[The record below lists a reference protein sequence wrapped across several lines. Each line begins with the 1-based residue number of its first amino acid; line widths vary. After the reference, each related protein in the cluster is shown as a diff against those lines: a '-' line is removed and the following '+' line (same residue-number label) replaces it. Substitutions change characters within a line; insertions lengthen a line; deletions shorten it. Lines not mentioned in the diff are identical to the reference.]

1 MAGTTHFAGTIDA
14 VGGFAQNGTALAS
27 VTAQTAPTP
36 TNTAPY
42 TIRTDT
48 VAHCAADAQAA
59 INALAVDLAAAVA
72 AAKTAGVFK

>member
-36 TNTAPY
+36 TTTAPY

-59 INALAVDLAAAVA
+59 INAVDLAAAVA